1 MVVNIKNALDQAKEY
16 GTLLTDLSK
25 AFDCLSHDLIV
36 AKLHVYGF
44 STESLKLIN
53 SYLTKRKQRVKI
65 NDQFSSCMD
74 ILFCVP

>member
-1 MVVNIKNALDQAKEY
+1 MVVNIKNALDQGKEY
-16 GTLLTDLSK
+16 GALLTDLSK

-74 ILFCVP
+74 ILFGVP